1 MQKILNLFRR
11 SNFGPGTERVVG
23 ITPGGET
30 AQEGADAGK
39 TAFAQPQS
47 GFGAGNFIG
56 AVAVG
61 NDFPVAGEFV
71 LAFLKFVKVEVQGA
85 EDDDGIFLEFHDR
98 AEVED
103 ARFRIGIEE
112 LTELRHGDFSHAEF
126 AKETLTV
133 PEFKCDVEGEQNED
147 NAQGT
152 PTEVF
157 KNGDNPGDLVAEEG
171 AQQEK
176 DAAVKERAK
185 TVEEEEAP
193 TAEPTQTGQ
202 WWSNG
207 AHAGDEL
214 GNEDAAPAI
223 TVKDIGGA
231 AYAGIRFQRKT
242 AEESENLGT
251 AKFAKVKPGKIGDE
265 ARDRSQY
272 QPGDGVEMASGS
284 QRPGR

>member
-1 MQKILNLFRR
+1 M
-11 SNFGPGTERVVG
+11 VG
-23 ITPGGET
+23 ITSGGKT
-30 AQEGADAGK
+30 AQERADAGK
-39 TAFAQPQS
+39 TALAQSQ
-47 GFGAGNFIG
+47 GRFGAGDFIG

-71 LAFLKFVKVEVQGA
+71 MAFLKFVKVEVQSA
-85 EDDDGIFLEFHDR
+85 KDDNGTFFDFHGR

-103 ARFRIGIEE
+103 ARFRVGIKE
-112 LTELRHGDFSHAEF
+112 LTEFGHGDFSHAQF
-126 AKETLTV
+126 AKEALAV
-133 PEFKCDVEGEQNED
+133 PVFKCDVQGEQNED

-152 PTEVF
+152 PTKVF
-157 KNGDNPGDLVAEEG
+157 KNGNNPGDLVAEEG

-202 WWSNG
+202 WWSNC

-223 TVKDIGGA
+223 TVEDIDGA

-242 AEESENLGT
+242 AEEFENPGT
-251 AKFAKVKPGKIGDE
+251 AKFAEIKPDKIGDE
-265 ARDRSQY
+265 ARDRRQ
-272 QPGDGVEMASGS
+272 
-284 QRPGR
+284 

>member
-1 MQKILNLFRR
+1 M
-11 SNFGPGTERVVG
+11 VG
-23 ITPGGET
+23 ITPSGET
-30 AQEGADAGK
+30 TQKRADAGK

-47 GFGAGNFIG
+47 GHGAGDFIG

-71 LAFLKFVKVEVQGA
+71 VAFHKFVKVEVQGA
-85 EDDDGIFLEFHDR
+85 EDDDGIFFDFHGR

-103 ARFRIGIEE
+103 ARFRVGIEE
-112 LTELRHGDFSHAEF
+112 LTELGHGDFSHAEF
-126 AKETLTV
+126 AKETLAV
-133 PEFKCDVEGEQNED
+133 PEFKCDVQGKQNED

-251 AKFAKVKPGKIGDE
+251 AKFAEIKPGKIGDE

-284 QRPGR
+284 QRPGCQEPGNARNRKT